1 MAVGFLLER
10 GETRGSRHFSN
21 SIGVK
26 LEKEIGGGSG
36 GVRRA
41 PPVPRP
47 LSAVAHPA
55 RTPAHTCEVGG
66 GAGGARAGGG
76 RLALL
81 GRYAAEEEDVPLR

>member
-1 MAVGFLLER
+1 M
-10 GETRGSRHFSN
+10 
-21 SIGVK
+21 
-26 LEKEIGGGSG
+26 
-36 GVRRA
+36 GVRAGCAVRRTVVNLN
-41 PPVPRP
+41 PNLRCRVDICGCGGRPVPRP

-81 GRYAAEEEDVPLR
+81 GRYAAEEEDVLLR